1 MDVIPT
7 GRALGAEIT
16 GIDLSKDVSAA
27 QRDFIFNAWI
37 EHLVVLFRG
46 QSLSFADL
54 LRLRELFGPP
64 GQAANQLLGLG
75 RKKYLPDG
83 LPDDIAIISNITDA
97 QGKPIG
103 ALGDGEAFWHTDSS
117 FTEAPISASLLH
129 AIEVTEQ
136 GGETAFLNMYRAYE
150 DMPAELAARI
160 NGKHANHSKVHNSAG
175 VRRPE
180 FADVTDP
187 SKAPGVK
194 HPLVRTHPV
203 TGRKCLYLGRRLN
216 SYIFD
221 LPLEESEEVLDE
233 IWAHTCRTNTCG
245 SISGGSAICS
255 SGITAVPCTTA
266 MPLRQTRAGSCIS
279 QRQPGSPSF
288 RYLLIH
294 EARYRGCVLRP
305 PVTARGLAADDI
317 FSPFC

>member
-1 MDVIPT
+1 MNVIPT

-27 QRDFIFNAWI
+27 QREFIFNAYT

-64 GQAANQLLGLG
+64 GLAANQLLGLG
-75 RKKYLPDG
+75 RKKYYTDDVPDE
-83 LPDDIAIISNITDA
+83 ITIVSNIVDA
-97 QGKPIG
+97 QGKPLG
-103 ALGDGEAFWHTDSS
+103 ALGSDEAFWHTDSS
-117 FTEAPISASLLH
+117 FTETPISASLLH
-129 AIEVTEQ
+129 AVEVTEQ
-136 GGETAFLNMYRAYE
+136 GGETSFLNMYRAYE
-150 DMPAELAARI
+150 DMPTGLAARI
-160 NGKHANHSKVHNSAG
+160 NGKFANHSKVHNSTG

-216 SYIFD
+216 SYIFG
-221 LPLEESEEVLDE
+221 LSLAESEETLDE
-233 IWAHTCRTNTCG
+233 IWAHACQDKYVWQHKWRVGDLVVWDNRCTMHHRNAFAPNARRLMHK
-245 SISGGSAICS
+245 S
-255 SGITAVPCTTA
+255 TTA
-266 MPLRQTRAGSCIS
+266 G
-279 QRQPGSPSF
+279 
-288 RYLLIH
+288 
-294 EARYRGCVLRP
+294 E
-305 PVTARGLAADDI
+305 PVV
-317 FSPFC
+317 

>member
-16 GIDLSKDVSAA
+16 GIDLSKNVSAA

-83 LPDDIAIISNITDA
+83 LPDDVAIISNITDA

-117 FTEAPISASLLH
+117 FTETPISASLLH
-129 AIEVTEQ
+129 SIEVTEQ

-150 DMPAELAARI
+150 DMPTGLAARI
-160 NGKHANHSKVHNSAG
+160 NGKYVNHSKVHNSAG

-180 FADVTDP
+180 FADVTDA

-194 HPLVRTHPV
+194 HPIVRTHPV
-203 TGRKCLYLGRRLN
+203 TRRKCLYLGRRLN

-221 LPLEESEEVLDE
+221 LSLAESEEVLDG
-233 IWAHTCRTNTCG
+233 IWAHTCQDKYVWEHKWRVGDLLVWDNRCTMHHRNAFAPNARRLMHK
-245 SISGGSAICS
+245 S
-255 SGITAVPCTTA
+255 TTA
-266 MPLRQTRAGSCIS
+266 G
-279 QRQPGSPSF
+279 
-288 RYLLIH
+288 
-294 EARYRGCVLRP
+294 E
-305 PVTARGLAADDI
+305 PVV
-317 FSPFC
+317 

>member
-1 MDVIPT
+1 MNVIPT

-27 QRDFIFNAWI
+27 QREFIFNAYT

-64 GQAANQLLGLG
+64 GLAANQLLGLG
-75 RKKYLPDG
+75 RKKYYTDDVPDE
-83 LPDDIAIISNITDA
+83 ITIVSNIVDA
-97 QGKPIG
+97 QGKPLG
-103 ALGDGEAFWHTDSS
+103 ALGSDEAFWHTDSS
-117 FTEAPISASLLH
+117 FTETPISASLLH
-129 AIEVTEQ
+129 AVEVTEQ
-136 GGETAFLNMYRAYE
+136 GGETSFLNMYRAYE
-150 DMPAELAARI
+150 DMPTGLAARI
-160 NGKHANHSKVHNSAG
+160 NGKFANHSKVHNSTG

-216 SYIFD
+216 SYIFG
-221 LPLEESEEVLDE
+221 LSLAESEETLDE
-233 IWAHTCRTNTCG
+233 IWAHACQDKYVWQHKWRVGDLIVWDNRCTMHHRNAFAPNARRLMHK
-245 SISGGSAICS
+245 S
-255 SGITAVPCTTA
+255 TTA
-266 MPLRQTRAGSCIS
+266 G
-279 QRQPGSPSF
+279 
-288 RYLLIH
+288 
-294 EARYRGCVLRP
+294 E
-305 PVTARGLAADDI
+305 PVV
-317 FSPFC
+317 

>member
-27 QRDFIFNAWI
+27 QREFIFDAYTK
-37 EHLVVLFRG
+37 HLVLLFRG
-46 QSLSFADL
+46 QRLSFSDL

-75 RKKYLPDG
+75 RKKYLPDEV
-83 LPDDIAIISNITDA
+83 PDDITIISNIVDA
-97 QGKPIG
+97 EGKPLG

-117 FTEAPISASLLH
+117 FTERPISASLLH

-136 GGETAFLNMYRAYE
+136 GGETAFLNMYKAYE
-150 DMPAELAARI
+150 EMPAELAARI
-160 NGKHANHSKVHNSAG
+160 DGKYVNHSKVHNSAG

-194 HPLVRTHPV
+194 HPIVRTHPV
-203 TGRKCLYLGRRLN
+203 TARKCLYLGRRLN
-216 SYIFD
+216 SYIFG
-221 LPLEESEEVLDE
+221 LPLDESEALLDE
-233 IWAHTCRTNTCG
+233 IWAHACQDKYVWQHKWRVGDLLVWDNRCTMHHRNAFAPNARRLMHKST
-245 SISGGSAICS
+245 SA
-255 SGITAVPCTTA
+255 GEAV
-266 MPLRQTRAGSCIS
+266 
-279 QRQPGSPSF
+279 
-288 RYLLIH
+288 
-294 EARYRGCVLRP
+294 V
-305 PVTARGLAADDI
+305 
-317 FSPFC
+317 

>member
-1 MDVIPT
+1 MNVIPT

-27 QRDFIFNAWI
+27 QREFIFNAYT

-46 QSLSFADL
+46 QSLSFDDL

-64 GQAANQLLGLG
+64 GLAANQLLGLG
-75 RKKYLPDG
+75 RKKYYTDDVPDE
-83 LPDDIAIISNITDA
+83 ITIVSNIVDA
-97 QGKPIG
+97 QGKPLG
-103 ALGDGEAFWHTDSS
+103 ALGSDEAFWHTDSS
-117 FTEAPISASLLH
+117 FTETPISASLLH

-136 GGETAFLNMYRAYE
+136 GGETSFLNMYRAYE
-150 DMPAELAARI
+150 DMPGGLAARI
-160 NGKHANHSKVHNSAG
+160 NGKFANHSKVHNSTG

-216 SYIFD
+216 SYIFG
-221 LPLEESEEVLDE
+221 LSLAESEELLDE
-233 IWAHTCRTNTCG
+233 IWAHACQDKYVWQHKWRVGDLIVWDNRCTMHHRNAFAPNARRLMHK
-245 SISGGSAICS
+245 S
-255 SGITAVPCTTA
+255 TTA
-266 MPLRQTRAGSCIS
+266 G
-279 QRQPGSPSF
+279 
-288 RYLLIH
+288 
-294 EARYRGCVLRP
+294 E
-305 PVTARGLAADDI
+305 PVV
-317 FSPFC
+317 

>member
-1 MDVIPT
+1 MNVIPT

-27 QRDFIFNAWI
+27 QREFIFNAYT

-64 GQAANQLLGLG
+64 GLAANQLLGLG
-75 RKKYLPDG
+75 RKKYYTDDVPDE
-83 LPDDIAIISNITDA
+83 ITIVSNITDA
-97 QGKPIG
+97 QGKPLG
-103 ALGDGEAFWHTDSS
+103 ALGSDEAFWHTDSS
-117 FTEAPISASLLH
+117 FTETPISASLLH

-160 NGKHANHSKVHNSAG
+160 NGKFANHSKVHNSTG
-175 VRRPE
+175 IRRPE

-216 SYIFD
+216 SYIFGLSLD
-221 LPLEESEEVLDE
+221 ESEKTLDE
-233 IWAHTCRTNTCG
+233 IWAHACQDKHVWEHKWRVGDLIVWDNRCTMHHRNAFAPNARRLMHK
-245 SISGGSAICS
+245 S
-255 SGITAVPCTTA
+255 TTA
-266 MPLRQTRAGSCIS
+266 G
-279 QRQPGSPSF
+279 
-288 RYLLIH
+288 
-294 EARYRGCVLRP
+294 E
-305 PVTARGLAADDI
+305 PVV
-317 FSPFC
+317 

>member
-75 RKKYLPDG
+75 RKKYLPNE
-83 LPDDIAIISNITDA
+83 LPDDVAIISNIVDA
-97 QGKPIG
+97 EGKPIG

-117 FTEAPISASLLH
+117 FTETPISASLLH

-150 DMPAELAARI
+150 EMPAGLAAKI
-160 NGKHANHSKVHNSAG
+160 NGRYANHSKVHNSAG

-194 HPLVRTHPV
+194 HPIVRTHPV
-203 TGRKCLYLGRRLN
+203 TRRKCLYLGRRLN

-221 LPLEESEEVLDE
+221 LSLAESEEVLDG
-233 IWAHTCRTNTCG
+233 IWAHTCQDKYVWEHKWRVGDLLVWDNRCTMHHRNAFAPNARRLMHK
-245 SISGGSAICS
+245 S
-255 SGITAVPCTTA
+255 TTA
-266 MPLRQTRAGSCIS
+266 G
-279 QRQPGSPSF
+279 
-288 RYLLIH
+288 
-294 EARYRGCVLRP
+294 E
-305 PVTARGLAADDI
+305 PVV
-317 FSPFC
+317 

>member
-1 MDVIPT
+1 MNVIPT

-16 GIDLSKDVSAA
+16 GIDLSRDVSAT
-27 QRDFIFNAWI
+27 QREFIFNAYT

-64 GQAANQLLGLG
+64 GLAANQLLGLG
-75 RKKYLPDG
+75 RKKYYTDDVPDE
-83 LPDDIAIISNITDA
+83 ITIVSNIVDA
-97 QGKPIG
+97 QGKPLG
-103 ALGDGEAFWHTDSS
+103 ALGSDEAFWHTDSS
-117 FTEAPISASLLH
+117 FTEKPISASLLH

-150 DMPAELAARI
+150 DMPAGLAARI
-160 NGKHANHSKVHNSAG
+160 NGKFANHSKVHNSTG

-216 SYIFD
+216 SYIFG
-221 LPLEESEEVLDE
+221 LSLAESEETLDE
-233 IWAHTCRTNTCG
+233 LWAHACQDKYVWQHQWRVGDLIVWDNRCTMHHRNAFAPNARRLMHK
-245 SISGGSAICS
+245 S
-255 SGITAVPCTTA
+255 TTA
-266 MPLRQTRAGSCIS
+266 G
-279 QRQPGSPSF
+279 
-288 RYLLIH
+288 
-294 EARYRGCVLRP
+294 E
-305 PVTARGLAADDI
+305 PVV
-317 FSPFC
+317 